1 MDTSLKNSA
10 STPARI
16 LLLSTVICCAVLLSG
31 CAGMGAPSSKVAAT
45 TKAEYYPQ
53 CYEPVSHL
61 RSSDASM
68 TKSVTTG
75 AIAGGLL
82 GSLTGALVGNRD
94 DAARNV
100 LIGATTGALVGGAA
114 GYYAERQ
121 KQISDDRARI
131 ASYAS
136 DIDHNTGEIDRSI
149 SYTSAAQNC
158 YQREFTSLLNARK
171 TRTISDSEGRSR
183 LAEIVSGLKETN
195 ELMAAVDGRAGESI
209 DVYTQAYEKDL
220 QTVGVQRQDVAQVV
234 AVESPAA
241 TGKASTT
248 KKASAKPMTRKNVPK
263 EAVTTERTLQQATA
277 KRAEGQKVNA
287 RGQTMVNDVC
297 SNPDMGDWA
306 PPACSRA

>member
-10 STPARI
+10 SIPAR
-16 LLLSTVICCAVLLSG
+16 LLLLPTVICCAVLLSG
-31 CAGMGAPSSKVAAT
+31 CAGMGTPSSKVVAT

-61 RSSDASM
+61 RSSDAAM
-68 TKSVTTG
+68 TKSVATG

-82 GSLTGALVGNRD
+82 GGLTGALVGNKD
-94 DAARNV
+94 DAGRNA
-100 LIGATTGALVGGAA
+100 LIGTATGALVGGAT
-114 GYYAERQ
+114 GYYTERQ

-131 ASYAS
+131 ASYAG
-136 DIDHNTGEIDRSI
+136 DIDHSTGEIDRSI

-158 YQREFTSLLNARK
+158 YQREFTSLLKARK
-171 TRTISDSEGRSR
+171 AKKISDSEGRFR

-195 ELMAAVDGRAGESI
+195 ELMAAVDGRAGENI
-209 DVYTQAYEKDL
+209 GIYTQAYEKDL

-234 AVESPAA
+234 AVKSPAA

-248 KKASAKPMTRKNVPK
+248 KKASAKPMTSKNVPK
-263 EAVTTERTLQQATA
+263 EAITTERTLQQATA
-277 KRAEGQKVNA
+277 KRAEGQKATA
-287 RGQTMVNDVC
+287 RGQTIVNDVC